1 MRSLPA
7 LKYAPAQLWGR
18 PVVRK
23 VSLMRSTI
31 LFLMS
36 LFVVLNLGCDDP
48 PPEPNKPT
56 VVGAEAKC
64 RVVEDIPK
72 LVSVTVRVHDLDG
85 VSDLQM
91 PIATVEAT
99 ALPMEMMPTGD
110 EVVPGCKDA
119 DGQCEATFTW
129 DRTRDSAQIFC
140 GESLDGLELKIR
152 VLDQAGFKRDII
164 VSTQPQ

>member
-7 LKYAPAQLWGR
+7 LKYAPAQMWGR
-18 PVVRK
+18 PAIGK
-23 VSLMRSTI
+23 VSRMRSAI
-31 LFLMS
+31 LCLSS
-36 LFVVLNLGCDDP
+36 LFVFFNLGCDDP
-48 PPEPNKPT
+48 PPAPNKPI

-64 RVVEDIPK
+64 RVVEDVPK

-91 PIATVEAT
+91 PIAIVEAT
-99 ALPMEMMPTGD
+99 ALPMEMTPTGD

-129 DRTRDSAQIFC
+129 ERSRDSAQIYC
-140 GESLDGLELKIR
+140 GESLDGLELKVR